1 MTSASTFFGVPTP
14 VLPTSLL
21 DSALKI
27 ADPAHRTRWYMCVI
41 ISLSSLNYPDVIPQV
56 MSHFT
61 EHHLPPNS
69 SIYTDDDARSTA
81 VRQIREGLIKST
93 GIVGAAR
100 TGVAMRTFG
109 NCIPDEY
116 REKGDEAMHSPRKEE
131 SVEEARRRGKEFWL
145 NIYARN
151 PAFDQN
157 ATVRASADYAFII
170 RGSATSICL

>member
-1 MTSASTFFGVPTP
+1 
-14 VLPTSLL
+14 
-21 DSALKI
+21 
-27 ADPAHRTRWYMCVI
+27 MCVI
-41 ISLSSLNYPDVIPQV
+41 ISLSSLNYPDVVPQV

-61 EHHLPPNS
+61 KHHLSPDA
-69 SIYTDDDARSTA
+69 SIYADHAARLTA

-100 TGVAMRTFG
+100 TGVAMRTLG
-109 NCIPDEY
+109 NCIPEEY
-116 REKGDEAMHSPRKEE
+116 REKEDEAMHSPRKAE
-131 SVEEARRRGKEFWL
+131 SVEEARKRGREFWL

-170 RGSATSICL
+170 RGRYPEKPAPQSWAQV